1 MWRPQKAWEVGLR
14 GRSFKTQSDIDRHIE
29 KGFGRG
35 SHEFYLPWLRV
46 QDVPSH
52 GRSRK
57 VHGVKVDRL
66 HHLLSDLE
74 YGYLLVAEF
83 SSEVLDI
90 REQFPILPQSAV
102 QSIAHALNI
111 RYPVYPGTK
120 VPFVMTTDFLLTI
133 KQPDGSTRLAARTL
147 KYTESLKPGKG
158 LERTLEKFEIE
169 RAYWSGREVDWSI
182 VTEKDLPTALIQ
194 NLDWLRKSATLQRHL
209 QQHPL
214 IESFLEEIAR
224 VREYQW
230 PLDRVLRHIAG
241 ALFIPYAD
249 TKAMFM
255 HLVWHKHILL
265 DLTAERLS
273 MKSTLPAIR
282 VLWPSNNHD
291 HELKVG

>member
-29 KGFGRG
+29 KGFGQG
-35 SHEFYLPWLRV
+35 SQELYLPWLRV

-74 YGYLLVAEF
+74 YGYLLVTEF
-83 SSEVLDI
+83 SPDVLDI
-90 REQFPILPQSAV
+90 REQYPLLPQSTV

-169 RAYWSGREVDWSI
+169 RAYWSGRGVDWSI
-182 VTEKDLPTALIQ
+182 VTEKDLPSTLIQ

-209 QQHPL
+209 QQLPL
-214 IESFLEEIAR
+214 IQSFLEELTR

-241 ALFIPYAD
+241 ALFIPYTD

-255 HLVWHKHILL
+255 HLVWQKHILL
-265 DLTAERLS
+265 ELAADRLS
-273 MKSTLPAIR
+273 MKSTLPAIK
-282 VLWPSNNHD
+282 VVWPSKNHD

>member
-29 KGFGRG
+29 KGFGQG
-35 SHEFYLPWLRV
+35 SHELYLPWLRV

-83 SSEVLDI
+83 SSEVVDI

-147 KYTESLKPGKG
+147 KYTESLKADKG

-169 RAYWSGREVDWSI
+169 RAYWSGQGVDWNI
-182 VTEKDLPTALIQ
+182 VTEKDLPATLIQ

-209 QQHPL
+209 QQRPL
-214 IESFLEEIAR
+214 IESFIEEITR
-224 VREYQW
+224 VREYPW

-241 ALFIPYAD
+241 ALFIPYTD

-255 HLVWHKHILL
+255 HLVWHKNILL
-265 DLTAERLS
+265 ELAAERLS
-273 MKSTLPAIR
+273 MKSSLPQIE
-282 VLWPSNNHD
+282 VVWPSSDNG